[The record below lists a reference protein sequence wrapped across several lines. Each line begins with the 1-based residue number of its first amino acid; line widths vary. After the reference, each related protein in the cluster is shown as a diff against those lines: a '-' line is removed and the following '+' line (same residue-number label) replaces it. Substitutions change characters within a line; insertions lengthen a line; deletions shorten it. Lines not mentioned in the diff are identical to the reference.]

1 MKKKLIFILLLA
13 TACQPRPENP
23 LDPVAYAAEIE
34 HWHEARIA
42 SLKSDNGW
50 LNLAGLFWLQDG
62 INTFGSDPDNS
73 LVFPEGRIASK
84 AGFFLVK
91 NGTVHLNVNPDVEI
105 FSNNTRIS
113 ELQIFHPDST
123 KQPVLTHGSLQW
135 FVIKRDDQLGI
146 RLRDLKSAEVEQF
159 TGIERYPV
167 DPEWRVVAKL
177 EVPLTPKTIDIT
189 NVLGQTIAQK
199 SPGTLVFNWQNKA
212 YRLDALEE
220 GTELFII
227 FGDLTNT
234 SETYPAGRYL
244 YAQPPGPDGTTILDF
259 NKAYNPPCAF
269 TSYATCPLPP
279 PQNVLPL
286 AVRAGEKN
294 YHGDH

>member
-1 MKKKLIFILLLA
+1 MKRTIFMLLLA
-13 TACQPRPENP
+13 TACQTRHETKI
-23 LDPVAYAAEIE
+23 DPIAYAAEIE
-34 HWHEARIA
+34 NWHAERIN

-50 LNLAGLFWLQDG
+50 LNLAGLFWLQEG
-62 INTFGSDPDNS
+62 INTFGSDSSNS
-73 LVFPEGRIASK
+73 IVFPKGKIASQ

-91 NGTVHLNVNPDVEI
+91 NGTVQLHASPDVDI
-105 FSNNTRIS
+105 LSNNIRIA
-113 ELQIFHPDST
+113 EQQIFHPDST
-123 KQPVLTHGSLQW
+123 QQPILTHSTLQW

-146 RLRDLKSAEVEQF
+146 RLRDLKSPEVEQF
-159 TGIERYPV
+159 TGIERYEV
-167 DPEWRVVAKL
+167 DPAWRVVAKL
-177 EVPLTPKTIDIT
+177 ETPLSPKTIDIT

-199 SPGTLVFNWQNKA
+199 SPGTLVFDWQNKT

-227 FGDLTNT
+227 FGDSTNA

-269 TSYATCPLPP
+269 TPYATCPLPP
-279 PQNVLPL
+279 LQNVLPL

-294 YHGDH
+294 YQGHH